1 MKVRRFLYSRR
12 DIQSI
17 LWLIGVVR
25 KSSFFFGRHSISII
39 LLFWQQCNT
48 LDVRFIWQE
57 IYFSLILQV
66 IEIRAVCI
74 VAFILR
80 VEVIAAIPIPSRA
93 FLSIFFI
100 LGIVKAI
107 AFTRYF
113 YVFCTEHF
121 VWRISDRALVSVTA
135 SNAAFQLNIFRQLV
149 LQIRKR
155 IVKWVMCSDS
165 DDFFSLIIGF
175 DGHRCYIIHIRFI
188 KFDLKIKT
196 LHFAISR
203 DLNLLVN
210 HFFTTFF
217 VRTWSPN
224 SSSVHMNSKW
234 SSIFFRRKRTTVSTC
249 LGTIAWIKM
258 LLFTLITQPSSWLSY
273 HF

>member
-1 MKVRRFLYSRR
+1 MIWQAMLHQKTAEPALHYDVVGPALPSVHTLCDVVFFQK
-12 DIQSI
+12 DSI
-17 LWLIGVVR
+17 FVADQPAALIAIENFRSAVPFKCFADSLQYV
-25 KSSFFFGRHSISII
+25 IS
-39 LLFWQQCNT
+39 

-93 FLSIFFI
+93 FLSLFFI

-155 IVKWVMCSDS
+155 IVKWVMCSDGE
-165 DDFFSLIIGF
+165 DFFSLIIGF
-175 DGHRCYIIHIRFI
+175 DGHRCDIIHIRFI

-203 DLNLLVN
+203 NLNLLVN
-210 HFFTTFF
+210 HFFPHFLCT
-217 VRTWSPN
+217 
-224 SSSVHMNSKW
+224 HM
-234 SSIFFRRKRTTVSTC
+234 VSE
-249 LGTIAWIKM
+249 
-258 LLFTLITQPSSWLSY
+258 LFIRPHEL
-273 HF
+273 